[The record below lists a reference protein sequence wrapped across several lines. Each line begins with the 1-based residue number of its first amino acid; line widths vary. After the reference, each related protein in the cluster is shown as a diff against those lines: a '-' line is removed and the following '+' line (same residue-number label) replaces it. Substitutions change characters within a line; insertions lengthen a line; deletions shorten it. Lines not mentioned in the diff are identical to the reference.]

1 MYESQ
6 AFKALNLKAF
16 RSFPLGQRA
25 FQVFG
30 RHGSF
35 SKTSAVDHR
44 KQRLISEAKTTETI
58 RTIRTI
64 RTKNVSK

>member
-1 MYESQ
+1 MYESETV
-6 AFKALNLKAF
+6 KALKFRAS

-25 FQVFG
+25 FQVLG

-44 KQRLISEAKTTETI
+44 KQKLISEAKTR
-58 RTIRTI
+58 RTQHVN
-64 RTKNVSK
+64 K